1 MSSLLRVHRWDEIA
15 LEKVTEM
22 ISRKVISGDR
32 ATLTQVY
39 FKRGALVPQ
48 HSHEAEQLTY
58 VLQGVLRYLVESDE
72 VVVRE
77 GEVLH
82 VPAGTI
88 HQAEALEDTFV
99 LGVFSPPRHGWLDSP
114 DDESHR

>member
-1 MSSLLRVHRWDEIA
+1 MPSLLRVHRWDEIA

-32 ATLTQVY
+32 TTLTQVY
-39 FKRGALVPQ
+39 FKKGALVPR
-48 HSHEAEQLTY
+48 HSHLSEQMTY
-58 VLQGVLRYLVESDE
+58 VLQGVLRYLVGAEE

-82 VPAGTI
+82 VPATVA

-99 LGVFSPPRHGWLDSP
+99 LGVFSPPRHGWLDAP
-114 DDESHR
+114 DDESRG

>member
-1 MSSLLRVHRWDEIA
+1 MTSLLRVHRWDELA

-22 ISRKVISGDR
+22 ISRKVISGER

-39 FKRGALVPQ
+39 FKRGALVPK
-48 HSHEAEQLTY
+48 HSHHAEQLTY
-58 VLQGVLRYLVESDE
+58 VLQGMLRYLVGTEE

-82 VPAGTI
+82 VPSAVT

-99 LGVFSPPRHGWLDSP
+99 LGVFSPPRPGWLDGP
-114 DDESHR
+114 DEETRR

>member
-22 ISRKVISGDR
+22 ISRKVISGQR

-39 FKRGALVPQ
+39 FKKGALVPQ
-48 HSHEAEQLTY
+48 HSHEAEQMTY
-58 VLQGVLRYLVESDE
+58 VLQGVLRYLVDADE

-82 VPAGTI
+82 VPAGIT

-99 LGVFSPPRHGWLDSP
+99 LGVFSPPRHGWLDGP
-114 DDESHR
+114 VDESRR

>member
-1 MSSLLRVHRWDEIA
+1 MPSLLRVHRWDELA

-22 ISRKVISGDR
+22 ISRKVISGER

-39 FKRGALVPQ
+39 FKKGALVPQ
-48 HSHEAEQLTY
+48 HVHQAEQMTY
-58 VLQGVLRYLVESDE
+58 VLQGMLRYLVGTED

-82 VPAGTI
+82 VPSGVA

-99 LGVFSPPRHGWLDSP
+99 LGVFSPPRHGWLDGP
-114 DDESHR
+114 DEETRR

>member
-22 ISRKVISGDR
+22 ISRKVVSGER
-32 ATLTQVY
+32 ATMTQVY
-39 FKRGALVPQ
+39 FKRGALVPR

-58 VLQGVLRYLVESDE
+58 VLQGVLRYLVKSDE
-72 VVVRE
+72 VIVRE

-82 VPAGTI
+82 VPPGIA

-114 DDESHR
+114 DDESRR

>member
-22 ISRKVISGDR
+22 ISRKVISGER
-32 ATLTQVY
+32 ATMTQVY
-39 FKRGALVPQ
+39 FKKGALVPR

-58 VLQGVLRYLVESDE
+58 VLQGVLRYLVGSEE

-82 VPAGTI
+82 VPGRI
-88 HQAEALEDTFV
+88 VHQVEALEDTFV
-99 LGVFSPPRHGWLDSP
+99 LGVFSPPRQAWLDDA
-114 DDESHR
+114 DDEARS